1 MAILKTKTL
10 NPLQFVLG
18 ELLKTNLILISI
30 KDGTIPDGTPVK
42 DCMEYFRRTIP
53 AGTSYLLFTQ
63 IDGNLTQCPSSA
75 FSTQDMVAF
84 HVNES
89 IETDP
94 DPVTSERV
102 VTSGGPF

>member
-1 MAILKTKTL
+1 M
-10 NPLQFVLG
+10 LG
-18 ELLKTNLILISI
+18 QLLKNNLMLIKI
-30 KDGTIPDGTPVK
+30 KEGTIPTETPVK
-42 DCMEYFRRTIP
+42 ECMEYFSRTIP

-89 IETDP
+89 TDTDTDP
-94 DPVTSERV
+94 VDSERV
-102 VTSGGPF
+102 VSAGGLF